1 MNSKIGYGVF
11 GKEYEFMFIN
21 DLHDKNSIDHELLK
35 NMVLIDNASI
45 AKLYDN
51 SFQINGNIIENE
63 LYQFAQSFKG
73 ESEIHSVQNILDFTS
88 NVVSKYDV
96 PLEYMF
102 FGGTEKQIIERG
114 TDWCSDISRVG
125 CVLLQCL
132 NIPARIV
139 FLVNKSKAY
148 NGHTVVEAFIDS
160 SYVLCDFTYGVVGYY
175 LKFYSVKEL
184 LNNPKIIEEIY
195 RTKVNNIKTLDYIC
209 NLFDEAAISEY
220 DFSKSHLYNISKPN
234 EYYLKLN
241 KLEQNGFWQLGE

>member
-1 MNSKIGYGVF
+1 MNTKKGCGVF
-11 GKEYEFMFIN
+11 GKEYEFMFVN
-21 DLHDKNSIDHELLK
+21 DLHDKNSIDHELLR
-35 NMVLIDNASI
+35 NMILIDNNSI
-45 AKLYDN
+45 HELYGYPLK
-51 SFQINGNIIENE
+51 INENIIKNE
-63 LYQFAQSFKG
+63 LYQFAQTFKG
-73 ESEIHSVQNILDFTS
+73 SSDIISVQNVLDFTS
-88 NVVSKYDV
+88 DIVRNYNV
-96 PLEYMF
+96 PLEDMF

-139 FLVNKSKAY
+139 FLVNRSKAY
-148 NGHTVVEAFIDS
+148 NGQTVVETFIDHN
-160 SYVLCDFTYGVVGYY
+160 YVFCDFTYGVVGFY

-195 RTKVNNIKTLDYIC
+195 RTKVNDIKTLDYIS

-220 DFSKSHLYNISKPN
+220 DSSKSYLYNISTPN
-234 EYYLKLN
+234 EYYLKLS